1 MAVIKL
7 LHLVN
12 NFEDESNNRLV
23 LNLVKGLSSGQ
34 YSFHVGCIESAG
46 GPLESE
52 FMWAG
57 AATINFG
64 MRNYF
69 DLGVICR
76 LRSYIERKGIDI
88 VHTHI
93 LKADLLA
100 GLALHFGR
108 GATLIATKH
117 NLSFLREHP
126 GWLWRNL
133 LYRLALFF
141 PDLLI
146 AVSDAMK
153 DYLITV
159 YKLHPSRVVRIYNGI
174 NVRSFGRSRIKS
186 SGGVSLRTEYDLSS
200 DDFVVGFIGRLVN
213 GKGLIDLLQAMRIV
227 VSFHRRSYLAIA
239 GRGPLLSLLKRKARD
254 LGIGDNVIF
263 LGYRSDIS
271 DILAQ
276 IDALAL
282 PSLSE
287 GLPLSVL
294 EAMAAGKAVVATPV
308 GGVKEL
314 IKSGETGLLV
324 APKNPSALADAI
336 LLLLNNNGQRKNLG
350 LKAKAFI
357 EHKFDTQLML
367 DQYDS
372 IYQSLMWSKVS
383 KT

>member
-1 MAVIKL
+1 MTAINL
-7 LHLVN
+7 LYLVN

-23 LNLVKGLSSGQ
+23 LNLVKGLNSND

-46 GPLESE
+46 GSLEME
-52 FMWAG
+52 FMRAG
-57 AATINFG
+57 AVTINFG

-69 DLGVICR
+69 DLSIIGR
-76 LRSYIERKGIDI
+76 LRNYIKHKGIDI

-93 LKADLLA
+93 LKADILA
-100 GLALHFGR
+100 GLALHLGG

-146 AVSDAMK
+146 AVSDAMR

-174 NVRSFGRSRIKS
+174 NVGSFGRSRIKS
-186 SGGVSLRTEYDLSS
+186 PDGVSLRTEYNLSS
-200 DDFVVGFIGRLVN
+200 NDFVVGFIGRLVN

-227 VSFHRRSYLAIA
+227 VSLHRRSYLAIA

-254 LGIGDNVIF
+254 LGIGDHVIF

-271 DILAQ
+271 SILAQ
-276 IDALAL
+276 IDVLAL

-308 GGVKEL
+308 GGIKEL
-314 IKSGETGLLV
+314 IKPGETGLLV
-324 APKNPSALADAI
+324 APRSPGALADAI
-336 LLLLNNNGQRKNLG
+336 LLLVNDRDHRKDLG
-350 LKAKAFI
+350 LRARAFI
-357 EHKFDTQLML
+357 EHKFDSRLML
-367 DQYDS
+367 EKYDS
-372 IYQSLMWSKVS
+372 MYKKLIWSKEL
-383 KT
+383 KI